1 MNEIDGVNLIISLF
15 LKNVLTLPSLQI
27 SFWFQIMHCCIPTP
41 TIDNNSST
49 GMIRVTLNMGRTAV
63 NHQGLSHCLE
73 SGHLSTDFC
82 CTMNCMQSKYVLQQF
97 SLTVH
102 HTLTVSRWLI
112 VAKQFDLNCV
122 FGVEVILCLSY
133 GVEL

>member
-63 NHQGLSHCLE
+63 NHQGISHCLE
-73 SGHLSTDFC
+73 SGHPVHRFLLHNELHAVKVCASAIQSDCPSHT
-82 CTMNCMQSKYVLQQF
+82 NCIKMADCS
-97 SLTVH
+97 
-102 HTLTVSRWLI
+102 
-112 VAKQFDLNCV
+112 
-122 FGVEVILCLSY
+122 
-133 GVEL
+133 